1 MFAYR
6 LPHVGWKLGL
16 RGDSRITPADIIT
29 AKQDGHQKINLVYAS
44 HLNLVNFRNYHRLD
58 MDLPMGT
65 LVFYGD
71 NAQGKSNLLE
81 AVYMLCL
88 AKAYRAASDRE
99 AISKTAVE
107 DPDHA
112 QVSSAVQRGQDRVR
126 ILVDMRLEA
135 PEREGSPPHL
145 RKDIRV
151 NGIPRSASDLVG
163 VVNAVLFDAADIQ
176 LVAGPP
182 AGRRRYLDILISQV
196 DRSYLRALQRYQKV
210 VYQRNHLLRLLRD
223 GRAKTGEID
232 FWNEALVQEGS
243 FITLR
248 RHEVI
253 KDLRS
258 LMEEVH
264 CQLTGNQEELTADYA
279 SSIPLDALND
289 AGGEDI
295 RLAFERTL
303 EAGRD
308 RELALGSSQWGPH
321 RDDVRLLLGG
331 MEAATYSSRGQ
342 ARTVAIALRLAEGML
357 LEKERRES
365 PILLL
370 DDVLSELDPSRRH
383 RLLEYV
389 SRSQQAFIS
398 TTDLERV
405 GESFLGSAAK
415 FRVEN
420 GTVKSI

>member
-1 MFAYR
+1 MKPYQKT
-6 LPHVGWKLGL
+6 LI
-16 RGDSRITPADIIT
+16 RGNP
-29 AKQDGHQKINLVYAS
+29 VYVS
-44 HLNLVNFRNYHRLD
+44 HLSLTNFRNYRRLE
-58 MDLPMGT
+58 MGLPQGP

-81 AVYMLCL
+81 AVYLLCL
-88 AKAYRAASDRE
+88 AKAYRASSDRE
-99 AISKTAVE
+99 AICKTPAE

-112 QVSSAVQRGQDRVR
+112 QVLSTVQRGPDRVR
-126 ILVDMRLEA
+126 IMVDMRLEA
-135 PEREGSPPHL
+135 SEREGSPPHL

-151 NGIPRSASDLVG
+151 NGIPRLASDLVG

-182 AGRRRYLDILISQV
+182 AGRRRYLDILISQM
-196 DRSYLRALQRYQKV
+196 DRGYLRALQRYQKV
-210 VYQRNHLLRLLRD
+210 VYQRNHLLRLLRE
-223 GRAKTGEID
+223 GRAQAGELD
-232 FWNEALVQEGS
+232 FWNQAIVQEGAA
-243 FITLR
+243 ITLR
-248 RHEVI
+248 RREVI
-253 KDLRS
+253 GDLR
-258 LMEEVH
+258 LQMEEVH
-264 CQLTGNQEELTADYA
+264 CQLTGNDEELAAEYA
-279 SSIPLDALND
+279 SNIAPE
-289 AGGEDI
+289 GGGEEDI
-295 RLAFERTL
+295 RLSFERTL

-321 RDDVRLLLGG
+321 RDDVRLLLRG
-331 MEAATYSSRGQ
+331 MDAATYSSRGQ
-342 ARTVAIALRLAEGML
+342 ARTIAIALRLAEGML

-405 GESFLGSAAK
+405 GEDFLRSAAR
-415 FRVEN
+415 FRVES
-420 GTVKSI
+420 GAVESV